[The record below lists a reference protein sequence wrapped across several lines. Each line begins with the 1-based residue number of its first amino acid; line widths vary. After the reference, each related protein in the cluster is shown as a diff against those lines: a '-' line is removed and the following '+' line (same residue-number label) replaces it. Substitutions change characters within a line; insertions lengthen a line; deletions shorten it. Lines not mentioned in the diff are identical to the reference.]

1 MTQCSLTIVLSGQDW
16 VERGLGVFVSG
27 WKCSS
32 VVHVA
37 TRRLRISKQNV
48 FWTGSR
54 RHSARSRLWR
64 PSLFTGVR
72 ESVYFDGST
81 TVIYSKPLGSFRDA
95 SASTSATSA
104 TLRHTPRRALVKRG
118 MPLGSRRDMPGQ
130 LRRPSQCLLLPFQ
143 NSPSHRP
150 QSSWSC
156 SAS

>member
-1 MTQCSLTIVLSGQDW
+1 MAQCLLATALEGWDR
-16 VERGLGVFVSG
+16 VEKGLGVFLTG
-27 WKCSS
+27 QKCPS

-37 TRRLRISKQNV
+37 TRRLRTATRRRISKRNV

-81 TVIYSKPLGSFRDA
+81 TVIYSKPLGNFRDA

-104 TLRHTPRRALVKRG
+104 TLQHAPRRALVTHG

-130 LRRPSQCLLLPFQ
+130 PRGPSRCLLSSFRDSTSCPP
-143 NSPSHRP
+143 PS
-150 QSSWSC
+150 S
-156 SAS
+156 